1 MDYIITHYPDKK
13 RFETQVDGVTAFVQY
28 RLSGDKLDII
38 HTIVPPAIGG
48 RGIAAALVKYAYD
61 YAVENG
67 MKPSATCSYAVT
79 WLHRHPDYA
88 GCQIF
93 QSSTDRYLSGMCGKT
108 LLPSGCRR
116 RMRHSSVGNLLFR
129 LLVGWTG

>member
-1 MDYIITHYPDKK
+1 MEYEIIHQPEQNLFKT
-13 RFETQVDGVTAFVQY
+13 EVDGRTVFVQY
-28 RLSGDKLDII
+28 RLLGDSLDII

-88 GCQIF
+88 G
-93 QSSTDRYLSGMCGKT
+93 
-108 LLPSGCRR
+108 
-116 RMRHSSVGNLLFR
+116 
-129 LLVGWTG
+129 